1 MLVKSQRL
9 FRLSGSLLLEF
20 HMASITNFEIQGRR
34 ALKVLVFVDGEPWV
48 TLDAETV
55 VRLNLRRGEALTPAR
70 RERILLTDETVRA
83 RKAAARHAATQPKTR
98 RELEQCL
105 IRRGFGEPARTAAL
119 AELES
124 SGTIDDPEVAG
135 RIVRS
140 RRRKKNIGP
149 LRLKAELSQR
159 GVDQQELRRQVDAA
173 FEGVNQLEECR
184 ALVAK
189 LRAKYEPLQDPK
201 QKARLV
207 GYLMRRGYDAETVR
221 EAVERAGE

>member
-1 MLVKSQRL
+1 MS
-9 FRLSGSLLLEF
+9 
-20 HMASITNFEIQGRR
+20 SITNFEIQGRR
-34 ALKVLVFVDGEPWV
+34 ALKVIVFVDGEPWV

-98 RELEQCL
+98 RELERCL
-105 IRRGFGEPARTAAL
+105 ISRGFSEAARTAAL

-124 SGTIDDPEVAG
+124 SGTIDDPSVAG

-159 GVDQQELRRQVDAA
+159 GVDPQELRRQVDAA
-173 FEGVNQLEECR
+173 FEGVDLLSECLE
-184 ALVAK
+184 LIDK
-189 LRAKYEPLQDPK
+189 IRAKFEPLSDPK

-207 GYLMRRGYDAETVR
+207 GNLMRRGYDGEVVR
-221 EAVERAGE
+221 EAIERKSE

>member
-1 MLVKSQRL
+1 MP
-9 FRLSGSLLLEF
+9 
-20 HMASITNFEIQGRR
+20 SITNFELQGRR
-34 ALKVLVFVDGEPWV
+34 ALKVVVFVDGEPWV

-55 VRLNLRRGEALTPAR
+55 VRLNLRRGEALSPAR
-70 RERILLTDETVRA
+70 REQILLVDETVRA
-83 RKAAARHAATQPKTR
+83 RKAAARNAAVQPKTR
-98 RELEQCL
+98 RELERCL
-105 IRRGFGEPARTAAL
+105 ISRGFSEAARTAAL

-159 GVDQQELRRQVDAA
+159 GVDPRELRRQVAAA
-173 FEGVNQLEECR
+173 FEGVNQLEECQ

-201 QKARLV
+201 QRAKLA

-221 EAVERAGE
+221 EAIERSGE